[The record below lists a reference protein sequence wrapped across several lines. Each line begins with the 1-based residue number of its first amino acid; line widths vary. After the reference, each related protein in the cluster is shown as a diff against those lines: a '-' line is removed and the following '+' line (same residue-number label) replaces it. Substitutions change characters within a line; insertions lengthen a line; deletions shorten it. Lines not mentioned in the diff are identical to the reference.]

1 MMQRWRTM
9 DAAFQKALD
18 DLPSLKAK
26 VRRALEEAGPDGL
39 ITEEIEHIVGG
50 KHQTLSATANA
61 LIAEGRARWKV
72 NPDGSDVVRKN
83 DGGHEQKVIEVCD
96 VPPPGSPREPI
107 GRGWVVMVAGG
118 SLYGEDGR
126 VFVFPT
132 QAAAEV
138 WGEAVCEVLLKPV
151 VRTRRGGDADDGGPT
166 ATEPDPAPALPSW
179 FGRED

>member
-9 DAAFQKALD
+9 DAAFQAALES
-18 DLPSLKAK
+18 LPTLKAK

-72 NPDGSDVVRKN
+72 NPDGSDVVRVN

-96 VPPPGSPREPI
+96 VPPPGNPRAPL
-107 GRGWVVMVAGG
+107 GRGWVVIVAGG
-118 SLYGEDGR
+118 RLLANDGDC
-126 VFVFPT
+126 VLVFPNRT
-132 QAAAEV
+132 EAEAN
-138 WGEAVCEVLLKPV
+138 GDAVVEVLLKPV
-151 VRTRRGGDADDGGPT
+151 VRTQAGEPKAVEDEPT
-166 ATEPDPAPALPSW
+166 LPPW
-179 FGRED
+179 FGRDD